1 MAIRNARIAAG
12 KTVKDVM
19 DHMGVSDAAVYQ
31 WESGVFT
38 PRADKLIKLA
48 DFFGVTV
55 DELLKHDG
63 DEPLST
69 DADSGAEE

>member
-55 DELLKHDG
+55 DELLK
-63 DEPLST
+63 P
-69 DADSGAEE
+69 DADNTVDERPQKEVT

>member
-1 MAIRNARIAAG
+1 MGFKSARIAAG

-38 PRADKLIKLA
+38 PRPDKLIKLA
-48 DFFGVTV
+48 NYFGVTV
-55 DELLKHDG
+55 DELLKV
-63 DEPLST
+63 DEPEARE
-69 DADSGAEE
+69 ADSSPRSE

>member
-1 MAIRNARIAAG
+1 MGFKSARIAAG

-38 PRADKLIKLA
+38 PRPDKLVKLA
-48 DFFGVTV
+48 NYFGVTV
-55 DELLKHDG
+55 DELLK
-63 DEPLST
+63 P
-69 DADSGAEE
+69 DADNTVDERPQKEAT